1 MYGLKLILN
10 YNESGDTRQG
20 ILQKKYGHIRFLA
33 KPETIA
39 VGGLGLGGGAVTP
52 AGLQGDSLLKV
63 WMQNS

>member
-39 VGGLGLGGGAVTP
+39 VGGLGLGGG
-52 AGLQGDSLLKV
+52 GGEL
-63 WMQNS
+63 